1 MEMPTC
7 QNCGS
12 KNENGAKFCR
22 NCGKEII
29 IDEVNDNINQNPGS
43 EIVVK
48 EELNEKY
55 CRNCGFKIPDDTIKY
70 CPSCGAP
77 TSPTAQANEPG
88 MVLKPGKS
96 PVLAAILSFFI
107 IGLGQLYIGLTKKGI
122 LLFIAAI
129 VCGILG
135 LIIIGWILWLIV
147 WLYAIYDA
155 YNSANK
161 MNRGVGVKD
170 TIDLHDL

>member
-1 MEMPTC
+1 
-7 QNCGS
+7 
-12 KNENGAKFCR
+12 
-22 NCGKEII
+22 
-29 IDEVNDNINQNPGS
+29 
-43 EIVVK
+43 
-48 EELNEKY
+48 
-55 CRNCGFKIPDDTIKY
+55 
-70 CPSCGAP
+70 
-77 TSPTAQANEPG
+77 

-122 LLFIAAI
+122 LQFIAAI

-170 TIDLHDL
+170 TIALHDL